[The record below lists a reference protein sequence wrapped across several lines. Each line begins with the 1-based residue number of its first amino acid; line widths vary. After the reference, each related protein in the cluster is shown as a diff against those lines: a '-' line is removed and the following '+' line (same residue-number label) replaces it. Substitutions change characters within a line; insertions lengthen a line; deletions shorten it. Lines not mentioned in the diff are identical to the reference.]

1 MKKLFL
7 MGLSIFV
14 FSIFA
19 SAQAYQGVLKHKKT
33 EEPAIIMVY
42 SYPGEV
48 IENALKA
55 KVADMRLK
63 GGKSKGF
70 YVHQGA
76 IIPEITSYPLDYS
89 FKIDQTGKKGKE
101 QTTLYMIMQGSNA
114 LAGDPSV
121 LAANAKTFLERMV
134 PDVERADLVMQ
145 IKKQED
151 ILAKEEKKMKSLVDE
166 HDSLTKKLKSNE
178 SDQEKQQRIINSQK
192 SILEDLKSKQ
202 R

>member
-70 YVHQGA
+70 YVYQGA

-178 SDQEKQQRIINSQK
+178 SDQEKQLRIINSQK

>member
-1 MKKLFL
+1 M
-7 MGLSIFV
+7 
-14 FSIFA
+14 
-19 SAQAYQGVLKHKKT
+19 Y
-33 EEPAIIMVY
+33 
-42 SYPGEV
+42 
-48 IENALKA
+48 
-55 KVADMRLK
+55 
-63 GGKSKGF
+63 
-70 YVHQGA
+70 QGA

>member
-63 GGKSKGF
+63 GGKSKG
-70 YVHQGA
+70 
-76 IIPEITSYPLDYS
+76 
-89 FKIDQTGKKGKE
+89 
-101 QTTLYMIMQGSNA
+101 
-114 LAGDPSV
+114 
-121 LAANAKTFLERMV
+121 
-134 PDVERADLVMQ
+134 
-145 IKKQED
+145 
-151 ILAKEEKKMKSLVDE
+151 
-166 HDSLTKKLKSNE
+166 
-178 SDQEKQQRIINSQK
+178 
-192 SILEDLKSKQ
+192 
-202 R
+202 

>member
-1 MKKLFL
+1 
-7 MGLSIFV
+7 
-14 FSIFA
+14 
-19 SAQAYQGVLKHKKT
+19 
-33 EEPAIIMVY
+33 MVY
-42 SYPGEV
+42 SYQGEV

-70 YVHQGA
+70 FVYQAA

-89 FKIDQTGKKGKE
+89 FKIDQNGIKGKE

-114 LAGDPSV
+114 LAGDPIV

-151 ILAKEEKKMKSLVDE
+151 ILVKEEKKMKALTDE